1 MGIGISLAS
10 GLVKGFTQNIALE
23 MERRKAERDRIAQ
36 YDAMVFEAMMKDPED
51 VNAAGINAARGLVQ
65 AAKGQLDKQEAID
78 IFGTRGKDIDLDIGN
93 STAFDSVIE
102 AIEAA
107 ATDDKAFTIG
117 SAQIPINEN
126 YFEIKGDPLKG
137 ATMRLDALSH
147 LVQTEDGRTA
157 FMTTFNP
164 ATPEGANNY
173 NALRNLYR
181 TDRSIILSSRGQGP
195 KAEDNPLK
203 ITTDVIPE
211 YDFFSDYL
219 RLNSDADSIVE
230 MEGEFGAYI
239 QEIRNADADRAEEI
253 DPGAL
258 FALHSPLVP
267 GTNRKYGVMTQDA
280 LVYNLVGDDL
290 DAGDKMMDNL
300 AGIAAYQ
307 GRDLR
312 NVLYDFS
319 QGYGKEQRNEFFS
332 DLKHSA
338 NIYAIAARGTGVSM
352 LGNSVELG
360 QYFEDNGVDGQ
371 EQIRSIRMVLGS
383 VLSND
388 EQRMVNLDL
397 RSEDDFRRGTSVTD
411 GYNQSYGGQGTYSN
425 FVDRLSAA
433 RRAKGKLEEYFTYIN
448 TITTVK
454 DSFLDRAIKLVN
466 SFIGDEGQIDQI
478 IDLLRSEGEFDEGE
492 EAKVRVRLSQTKATG
507 LASSTD
513 LTESKA
519 KARRD
524 TLAFIIAADMAR
536 AEDSQGRLSDG
547 DLLRNLQKLTSTSA
561 QKGSERNAVMTVI
574 EDITKLEK
582 ELSDL
587 NGFMIEFG
595 ARGFDLDLQER
606 LRALHIRDEVMA
618 RYTASMGFTGNFGY
632 EALKVNKDYSGFNNA
647 AMRDIGY
654 EQVGDGDFEVFM
666 ENDGTRVVIYEA
678 GGSKKLADGDRKV
691 LQDYF
696 IIPSQR
702 PAQVD
707 TSQAAEQP
715 QETST
720 TSLAPGD
727 TANVDGK
734 TLTVT
739 GTASRPL
746 TDTKPM
752 GSGTTADYQ
761 PSPEVVA
768 ETARVDAA
776 LDRADEAAKSLE
788 EQANAPKRISSLY
801 VKAMDVT
808 EMPPDE
814 EYPDGSLIIKDIERN
829 GKPVRFKKQISPD
842 GALDYVEIVPNLS
855 GDED

>member
-126 YFEIKGDPLKG
+126 YFDLKGDPLKG

-147 LVQTEDGRTA
+147 LVQTEDGRIA

-181 TDRSIILSSRGQGP
+181 TDRQIILSSRGQGP

-211 YDFFSDYL
+211 YDFFSDFL
-219 RLNSDADSIVE
+219 RLNSDADSIAE
-230 MEGEFGAYI
+230 MEGEFGFHI
-239 QEIRNADADRAEEI
+239 QSIRNADADMAAEI
-253 DPGAL
+253 DPGTL

-267 GTNRKYGVMTQDA
+267 GTNRKYGVMSRDD
-280 LVYNLVGDDL
+280 LIYNLVGDDL
-290 DAGDKMMDNL
+290 DAGNEMMDSL

-319 QGYGKEQRNEFFS
+319 KGYGKNQRNEFFA

-338 NIYAIAARGTGVSM
+338 NVYSIAARGTGISM
-352 LGNSVELG
+352 MANAVEIG

-371 EQIRSIRMVLGS
+371 EQVRSIRMVLGS
-383 VLSND
+383 VLSKD

-397 RSEDDFRRGTSVTD
+397 RSEDDFRKGTSVTD
-411 GYNQSYGGQGTYSN
+411 GYNQSYGGAGTYSN

-433 RRAKGKLEEYFTYIN
+433 RRAKGKLEEYFGLIN
-448 TITTVK
+448 GVTTVK
-454 DSFLDRAIKLVN
+454 DSTLDKILTVVN
-466 SFIGDEGQIDQI
+466 SFIAPDGQVAQV
-478 IDLLRSEGEFDEGE
+478 IDLLRRDGDIDEGE
-492 EAKVRVRLSQTKATG
+492 ATKLAVRLERIKKDG
-507 LASSTD
+507 
-513 LTESKA
+513 LTEGEM

-547 DLLRNLQKLTSTSA
+547 DLLRNLQKLSSTSGR
-561 QKGSERNAVMTVI
+561 KGSEINAVETVI
-574 EDITKLEK
+574 EDITKLED
-582 ELSDL
+582 ELAEI
-587 NGFMIEFG
+587 NGLMIEFG
-595 ARGFDLDLQER
+595 SRGFDLDLQER
-606 LRALHIRDEVMA
+606 LRALQIRDEIMDQ
-618 RYTASMGFTGNFGY
+618 YTASQGFTGNFGY
-632 EALKVNKDYSGFNNA
+632 QSLKASADFSTYTNS
-647 AMRDIGY
+647 AMRDLGY
-654 EQVGDGDFEVFM
+654 QQVEAGNFEVIMHNDGD
-666 ENDGTRVVIYEA
+666 RVIVYEA
-678 GGSKKLADGDRKV
+678 GGGKKLADGGLEV
-691 LQDYF
+691 LADYF
-696 IIPSQR
+696 ILPSAQ
-702 PAQVD
+702 PAQ
-707 TSQAAEQP
+707 AEQP
-715 QETST
+715 EESNTAP
-720 TSLAPGD
+720 LATGD

-739 GTASRPL
+739 KTASRPL
-746 TDTKPM
+746 TDTKPI
-752 GSGTTADYQ
+752 GSGTAADYQ
-761 PSPEVVA
+761 QSPE
-768 ETARVDAA
+768 AA
-776 LDRADEAAKSLE
+776 ATEAKVDEAVAAAQSLE
-788 EQANAPKRISSLY
+788 EQANAPKRISSLR
-801 VKAMDVT
+801 VKATDVT

-814 EYPDGSLIIKDIERN
+814 ESPDGYLTIKGIERN
-829 GKPVRFKKQISPD
+829 GEPVRFRREYSPNNE
-842 GALDYVEIVPNLS
+842 LDYVEIVPNLS

>member
-211 YDFFSDYL
+211 YDFFSNYL

-267 GTNRKYGVMTQDA
+267 GTNRKYGVMTRDA

-290 DAGDKMMDNL
+290 DAGNEMMDNL

-319 QGYGKEQRNEFFS
+319 KGYGKEQRNEFFS

-338 NIYAIAARGTGVSM
+338 NIYAIAARGTGVHM
-352 LGNSVELG
+352 LGSAVELG
-360 QYFEDNGVDGQ
+360 QYFEDNGVDGK

-383 VLSND
+383 VLSKD
-388 EQRMVNLDL
+388 EQRLVNLDL
-397 RSEDDFRRGTSVTD
+397 RSEDDFRKGTSVTD

-492 EAKVRVRLSQTKATG
+492 EAKVRVRLAQTRATG
-507 LASSTD
+507 LS
-513 LTESKA
+513 ESEK

-587 NGFMIEFG
+587 NGLMIEFG

-618 RYTASMGFTGNFGY
+618 KYTASMGFTGNFGY
-632 EALKVNKDYSGFNNA
+632 EALKVNKDFSGFNNA

-678 GGSKKLADGDRKV
+678 GGARKLADGDRQV

-696 IIPSQR
+696 IIPSQQ
-702 PAQVD
+702 PAQV
-707 TSQAAEQP
+707 EQP
-715 QETST
+715 EETNT
-720 TSLAPGD
+720 APLAPGD

-734 TLTVT
+734 TLTIT

-746 TDTKPM
+746 TDRKPI
-752 GSGTTADYQ
+752 GSGTAADYQ
-761 PSPEVVA
+761 QSPEA
-768 ETARVDAA
+768 AAATAKV
-776 LDRADEAAKSLE
+776 DEAVAAAQSLE
-788 EQANAPKRISSLY
+788 EQANAPKRISSLR
-801 VKAMDVT
+801 VKATDVT

-814 EYPDGSLIIKDIERN
+814 EYPDGSLVIKGIERN
-829 GKPVRFKKQISPD
+829 GEPVRFRKEISPT
-842 GALDYVEIVPNLS
+842 GELDYVEIVPNLS